1 MSQPLGFYFAIS
13 LVFSRMSYENVTS
26 IISLF
31 FQVVLLEKWK
41 LMEFDVCEHLF
52 MQWNNK

>member
-13 LVFSRMSYENVTS
+13 LVFPRMSSENVTS
-26 IISLF
+26 IISRF